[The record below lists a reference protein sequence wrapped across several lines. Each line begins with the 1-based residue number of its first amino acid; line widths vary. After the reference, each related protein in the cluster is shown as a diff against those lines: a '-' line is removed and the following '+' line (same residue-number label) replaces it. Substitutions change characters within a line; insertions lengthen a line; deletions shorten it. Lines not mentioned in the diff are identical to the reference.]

1 MRGIWNPDDK
11 GTVLCEL
18 VAIAMETQGKRN
30 RGKGVVDY
38 PGYSRGTVGFGAY
51 MRII

>member
-11 GTVLCEL
+11 GTVLCGL
-18 VAIAMETQGKRN
+18 VTIAMENQGKRSW
-30 RGKGVVDY
+30 GKGVVDC